1 MRLQHGLKPKNPF
14 SGSGICRIM
23 VYVTNEG
30 GLPMEAIRV
39 NDDVLRHRVKMVI
52 LIILSFAAMC

>member
-1 MRLQHGLKPKNPF
+1 MECVK
-14 SGSGICRIM
+14 S
-23 VYVTNEG
+23 EG

>member
-1 MRLQHGLKPKNPF
+1 
-14 SGSGICRIM
+14 
-23 VYVTNEG
+23 
-30 GLPMEAIRV
+30 MEAIRV

>member
-1 MRLQHGLKPKNPF
+1 
-14 SGSGICRIM
+14 
-23 VYVTNEG
+23 
-30 GLPMEAIRV
+30 MEATRA